1 MERRHEHLDVVA
13 LDDPDAVEQML
24 LGEPRA
30 AGRAGGRAAAQ
41 LVDEL
46 VDAARAD
53 DTDDSAGKHLPPC
66 QLHQAAGLIRTSAF
80 SSCLR

>member
-1 MERRHEHLDVVA
+1 MERRDEHLDAVA
-13 LDDPDAVEQML
+13 LDDLDAVEQML
-24 LGEPRA
+24 LGEPRP
-30 AGRAGGRAAAQ
+30 AGRPRGRAAAQ

-53 DTDDSAGKHLPPC
+53 DTGNSTGEHLPPC